1 MAPDAAKAQKTA
13 KAASKPPKPRNG
25 PPVNGWLVIDKPLG
39 MTSTQVVGR
48 VRRVLHP
55 RKVGHGGTLDPLATG
70 LLPIAMGEATKTVS
84 YVMDGRKSYRFTLR
98 WGQATETDDSEGAVI
113 GEAEG
118 RPDEAA
124 IQAVLPG
131 FTGEIEQIPPL
142 YSAIKVGGKRA
153 YDLARAQADFELKPR
168 RVMVHEI
175 ALKAMPDRD
184 HAVFDVHC
192 GKGTY
197 MRSLARDL
205 GRACGTLAYITDLRR
220 LTVGPFTE
228 TDAISLE
235 SLESMGHSPAAL
247 EQVLPVETA
256 LDDIPALELSE
267 TEANRLRCGQAV
279 SMVARAN
286 RDRISDLSNGSIVFT
301 TSGGKPVALA
311 RYEAGDVHPVR
322 VLNL

>member
-1 MAPDAAKAQKTA
+1 MGA
-13 KAASKPPKPRNG
+13 KAAAAEIA
-25 PPVNGWLVIDKPLG
+25 PVNGWLVIDKPLG
-39 MTSTQVVGR
+39 LTSTQVVGR
-48 VRRVLHP
+48 VRRILKP
-55 RKVGHGGTLDPLATG
+55 RKVGHGGPLDPLASG
-70 LLPIAMGEATKTVS
+70 LLPIALGEATKTVS

-98 WGQATETDDSEGAVI
+98 WGQATETDD
-113 GEAEG
+113 AEG
-118 RPDEAA
+118 RVIEEHAHRPDEAA
-124 IQAVLPG
+124 IRAVLAA

-142 YSAIKVGGKRA
+142 YSAIKVGGQRA
-153 YDLARAQADFELKPR
+153 YDLARAQADFELKAR
-168 RVMVHEI
+168 RVTVHAITLE
-175 ALKAMPDRD
+175 AQPDRD
-184 HAVFDVHC
+184 HAVFEVHC

-205 GRACGTLAYITDLRR
+205 GRATGTVAHIVELRR

-228 TDAISLE
+228 ADAISLD

-256 LDDIPALELSE
+256 LDDIPALALSE

-286 RDRISDLSNGSIVFT
+286 RDRISELSNGSIVFT
-301 TSGGKPVALA
+301 TTGGKPVALA
-311 RYEAGDVHPVR
+311 RYEAGDIHPVR